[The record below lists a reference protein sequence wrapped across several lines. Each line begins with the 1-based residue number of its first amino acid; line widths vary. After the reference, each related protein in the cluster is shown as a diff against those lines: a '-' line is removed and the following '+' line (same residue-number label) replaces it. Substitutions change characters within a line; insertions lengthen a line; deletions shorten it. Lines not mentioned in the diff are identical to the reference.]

1 MCLWESYIESCPLLR
16 PQWAHKPL
24 SLGSLCWFFLPL
36 PRILIRPD
44 IHHLFPFSKQVASQT
59 CPTKNSPK
67 EVFFKERPRAF
78 LFPPKREWR
87 VIYSRRFMA
96 CQDRCSLV
104 YRPLSHFL
112 LPTSP
117 WSIFYGQLPFT
128 DEETEGLRG
137 AWPAQAT
144 QLCGCRAGFSVP
156 ILVALFPASA
166 LCYRQVGS
174 RAALGVG
181 GGRHPVLDI
190 CETWGERTPEVPHPQ
205 RLKLKGYDAN
215 A

>member
-1 MCLWESYIESCPLLR
+1 MSHYPLVLSADSSYLCLEF
-16 PQWAHKPL
+16 
-24 SLGSLCWFFLPL
+24 WFDLTF
-36 PRILIRPD
+36 
-44 IHHLFPFSKQVASQT
+44 HHLFPFSKQVASQT

-117 WSIFYGQLPFT
+117 WSVFCGQLPFT

-181 GGRHPVLDI
+181 GG
-190 CETWGERTPEVPHPQ
+190 TPPCPGHLWDLGREDTGSPTPSTSKAQ
-205 RLKLKGYDAN
+205 RLWCKRLN
-215 A
+215 C